1 MPADENVQEGW
12 SMHKLIWLA
21 AAAAAIAGAGIAE
34 AQQTPRKGG
43 TIRMTAPY
51 AASFGSL
58 DPHTTPRAQDDIVN
72 KALQRTLY
80 NWDSANGKLV
90 LELAK
95 SVTPAEDGLTYTY
108 KLRDDA
114 YFHNG
119 RKMTAD
125 DIIWSFTRI
134 MDGSKGYPAARYVRI
149 IKGAVD
155 VEKGQAKE
163 ISGLKKIDDF
173 TLEMTLTDKV
183 DPAYYFFAG
192 STAILPKEEVE
203 KGNFASNPV
212 GLGPFKFKEHVPGSR
227 VVAERWE
234 KFYKPGKPYADKVEV
249 LIMAEAAARDVA
261 FRNKEI
267 DTSILGPAQ
276 YVAYRADPEL
286 SKGIL
291 EVAEMFTRAVTFNHG
306 HKPFQDK
313 RVRQAFNLAID
324 TDLII
329 KRLVKDK
336 AYRAVSWLPLS
347 SPAFDK
353 NVKPY
358 AFDPDKA
365 KKLLAEAGYPDGFEF
380 ELTTSQNES
389 WGLPIVEAI
398 IPMLAK
404 VGIKVKPKLV
414 EVTVLTDIAMKGE
427 HQAYI
432 GSNLTGPDSL
442 ATLRCY
448 YSKTPRTA
456 CNYTGFNNPAFDKL
470 LDDAAAS
477 LDPAKRNDL
486 LRQANNLLYD
496 EAPVWFFNY
505 NKAVLAYQPW
515 IHGLQANPTEIT
527 HQYVEDIWVDA
538 KSPAK

>member
-1 MPADENVQEGW
+1 MFKRGW
-12 SMHKLIWLA
+12 LMRKLIWLA
-21 AAAAAIAGAGIAE
+21 VATVAITAAGLAAAQE
-34 AQQTPRKGG
+34 TPRKGG

-58 DPHTTPRAQDDIVN
+58 DAHTTPRAQDEIVGKSLN
-72 KALQRTLY
+72 RTLY
-80 NWDSANGKLV
+80 NWDSTNNKLV

-95 SVTPAEDGLTYTY
+95 SVTASADGLVYTY

-134 MDGSKGYPAARYVRI
+134 MDGSKGYPGARYVRL
-149 IKGAVD
+149 IKGAIA
-155 VEKGQAKE
+155 VEKGEAKE

-173 TLEMTLTDKV
+173 TLEMTITDIT
-183 DPAYYFFAG
+183 DPGFSFFDG
-192 STAILPKEEVE
+192 TTAILPREEVE
-203 KGNFASNPV
+203 KGNFANNPI

-227 VVAERWE
+227 VVLERWE
-234 KFYKPGKPYADKVEV
+234 KFYKPGKPYADRIIVS
-249 LIMAEAAARDVA
+249 LMAEAAARDVA

-276 YVAYRADPEL
+276 YVSYRADPEL

-291 EVAEMFTRAVTFNHG
+291 EVAEMFTRSMRMNPSF
-306 HKPFQDK
+306 KPFADK
-313 RVRQAFNLAID
+313 RVRQAINHAID

-347 SPAFDK
+347 SPSFDK
-353 NVKPY
+353 TVKPY

-380 ELTTSQNES
+380 EWTTSQNES
-389 WGLPIVEAI
+389 WGLPIVEAV
-398 IPMLAK
+398 IPYLAK
-404 VGIKVKPKLV
+404 VGIKVKPKLI
-414 EVTVLTDIAMKGE
+414 EATVLTDILLKGE
-427 HQAYI
+427 FQAI
-432 GSNLTGPDSL
+432 ISSSLTGPDSL
-442 ATLRCY
+442 AQLKCFH
-448 YSKTPRTA
+448 SKTPRTA
-456 CNYTGFNNPAFDKL
+456 CNTVMFNNAAFDKL
-470 LDDAAAS
+470 IDEAGQTTDS
-477 LDPAKRNDL
+477 AKLTDL
-486 LRQANNLLYD
+486 LRQANNILYD

-527 HQYVEDIWVDA
+527 HQYTEDVWVDDR
-538 KSPAK
+538 SPAK

>member
-1 MPADENVQEGW
+1 MR
-12 SMHKLIWLA
+12 MRKLVWLA
-21 AAAAAIAGAGIAE
+21 ATALAVVGAAGAS

-58 DPHTTPRAQDDIVN
+58 DPQVTPRAQDDIIN
-72 KALQRTLY
+72 KAIHRTLY
-80 NWDSANGKLV
+80 NWDTANAKLV

-95 SVTPAEDGLTYTY
+95 SVSVSDDGLVYTY

-125 DIIWSFTRI
+125 DFIWSYTRI
-134 MDGSKGYPAARYVRI
+134 MDGSKGYPGARYVRL
-149 IKGAVD
+149 IKGATE

-173 TLEMTLTDKV
+173 TLEMTITDKV
-183 DPAYYFFAG
+183 DPGYYFFNG
-192 STAILPKEEVE
+192 TTAILPKEEAE
-203 KGNFASNPV
+203 KPDFASHPV
-212 GLGPFKFKEHVPGSR
+212 GLGPFKFKEHIPGSR
-227 VVAERWE
+227 VVAERFD
-234 KFYKPGKPYADKVEV
+234 KFYKPGKPYADTLQV

-291 EVAEMFTRAVTFNHG
+291 EVAEMFTRSMTMNPAF
-306 HKPFQDK
+306 KPFADK
-313 RVRQAFNLAID
+313 RVRQAINYAID
-324 TDLII
+324 SDLII

-336 AYRAVSWLPLS
+336 AYRAVSWLPPS
-347 SPAFDK
+347 SAAFDK
-353 NVKPY
+353 TMKPY
-358 AFDPDKA
+358 AYDPEKA
-365 KKLLAEAGYPDGFEF
+365 KKLLADAGYANGFEF

-404 VGIKVKPKLV
+404 VGIKLKPKLV
-414 EVTVLTDIAMKGE
+414 EVTVLTEIAMKGD

-432 GSNLTGPDSL
+432 ASSLTGPDSL
-442 ATLRCY
+442 ATLRCF

-456 CNYTGFNNPAFDKL
+456 CNYSSFDNAAFDKL
-470 LDDAAAS
+470 LDDAGQTT
-477 LDPAKRNDL
+477 DMAKRNDL
-486 LRQANNLLYD
+486 LKQANTIVYD

-505 NKAVLAYQPW
+505 NKAVLAHQPW

-527 HQYVEDIWVDA
+527 HQYPEDIWVDA
-538 KSPAK
+538 TSPAK

>member
-1 MPADENVQEGW
+1 M
-12 SMHKLIWLA
+12 
-21 AAAAAIAGAGIAE
+21 
-34 AQQTPRKGG
+34 
-43 TIRMTAPY
+43 
-51 AASFGSL
+51 
-58 DPHTTPRAQDDIVN
+58 
-72 KALQRTLY
+72 
-80 NWDSANGKLV
+80 
-90 LELAK
+90 
-95 SVTPAEDGLTYTY
+95 
-108 KLRDDA
+108 
-114 YFHNG
+114 
-119 RKMTAD
+119 
-125 DIIWSFTRI
+125 
-134 MDGSKGYPAARYVRI
+134 
-149 IKGAVD
+149 
-155 VEKGQAKE
+155 
-163 ISGLKKIDDF
+163 
-173 TLEMTLTDKV
+173 
-183 DPAYYFFAG
+183 
-192 STAILPKEEVE
+192 
-203 KGNFASNPV
+203 
-212 GLGPFKFKEHVPGSR
+212 
-227 VVAERWE
+227 
-234 KFYKPGKPYADKVEV
+234 
-249 LIMAEAAARDVA
+249 
-261 FRNKEI
+261 
-267 DTSILGPAQ
+267 
-276 YVAYRADPEL
+276 
-286 SKGIL
+286 
-291 EVAEMFTRAVTFNHG
+291 
-306 HKPFQDK
+306 
-313 RVRQAFNLAID
+313 RQAINHAID

-353 NVKPY
+353 TMKPY
-358 AFDPDKA
+358 AFDPEKA
-365 KKLLAEAGYPDGFEF
+365 KKLLAEAGYPNGFEF

-442 ATLRCY
+442 ATMRCY

-477 LDPAKRNDL
+477 IDPAKRNDL

-527 HQYVEDIWVDA
+527 HQYPEDIWVDA